1 MLGEAMAHLEGW
13 VKDFTFSK
21 RIRNFKVI
29 SATEAVTIS
38 AGEIMKK
45 KELKEHL
52 GMDPVHITAAGYTK
66 LAEVLLVQSGGEFT
80 RAKRKAEGH
89 APGKKVSNMCN
100 KRQKWLMEDDTA
112 AQRHCNL
119 RGRGD
124 NSGQRRPYRGRGG
137 LYRGQ
142 RGQRGRGGQ
151 RGGRFQWFK
160 PTRGHKN

>member
-1 MLGEAMAHLEGW
+1 
-13 VKDFTFSK
+13 
-21 RIRNFKVI
+21 VI

-52 GMDPVHITAAGYTK
+52 GMDPVHLTAAGYAK
-66 LAEVLLVQSGGEFT
+66 LAEVLLKQAGGEFT
-80 RAKRKAEGH
+80 RAKRKADSQ
-89 APGKKVSNMCN
+89 PSGKKVSNLCN

-112 AQRHCNL
+112 AQRHYNQ
-119 RGRGD
+119 RGRGN
-124 NSGQRRPYRGRGG
+124 NSSMPRRPYRGRGG